1 MGRSVKEQ
9 VKSGFRIG
17 GGLAVFFVAM
27 APLVDGLRRVVW
39 AAPQHQLVW
48 SPIGLVELIVAA
60 ALLVP
65 TAKVWMLW
73 LGGSLLFGL
82 VKGVF
87 LLTTGGPSPRLET
100 AGLVFVFL
108 LTLILM
114 GSIAL
119 IGTTLSD
126 RVALTIYVF
135 SLGWSADKG
144 LLMPSPSLAVGLAV
158 LFASWCVHYWK
169 QRGTGKGWPRPD
181 GASHREEE

>member
-1 MGRSVKEQ
+1 MGQSVKEQ
-9 VKSGFRIG
+9 VKSGLRLG
-17 GGLAVFFVAM
+17 GGVAVFFLAM

-48 SPIGLVELIVAA
+48 SPIGCLELVVAA

-65 TAKVWMLW
+65 TARVWMYLIAGCM
-73 LGGSLLFGL
+73 LIGSI
-82 VKGVF
+82 KGVLVF
-87 LLTTGGPSPRLET
+87 MAGAPIPRLET

-119 IGTTLSD
+119 RGTTLLD
-126 RVALTIYVF
+126 RVALTLYVF

-144 LLMPSPSLAVGLAV
+144 LLMPSPSLAFGLAA
-158 LFASWCVHYWK
+158 LFASWCVYYWR
-169 QRGTGKGWPRPD
+169 QHGTGKGWPRPD
-181 GASHREEE
+181 GASHRG